1 MTRLSLPRRPAAA
14 IARTAGRLS
23 RRLGRGGGTTLPGL
37 LLNRLRPQATAEMAA
52 AIPDGVILLSGT
64 NGKTTTA
71 RLIRAALDSSGAR
84 VVANTAGSNLERG
97 VATALLHADSAD
109 IALFEVDE
117 AALGALVAQTR
128 PRVVVLMNLF
138 RDQLDRY
145 GELEHLAQSWRAV
158 VAELDPDTTLVYNAD
173 DPAVAEIGV
182 GHPNSVS
189 YGIEDPDVGRE
200 HRSHA
205 ADNTDCR
212 RCDAPLQYRLVT
224 IGHLGRWECPSCGL
238 TRPQPDVRAT
248 NVEFQGMD
256 GQQLI
261 ISTADETTSR
271 PTSRQIDTPTNVTTS
286 ARIDTPTTESTTG
299 GGISEP
305 PTTESTT
312 GGISEPPTTESTTG
326 GISEPPDGEST
337 TGGISEPPDGESTTG
352 GISEPPVGESTTG
365 GISEP
370 TSDTTNAPTNDT
382 TTGGISGPSVGGSS
396 SASID
401 VTLRL
406 PGLPNTY
413 NAVAAA
419 ATALAVGLA
428 PETVAEALGKRGAAF
443 GRAEHVSVG
452 QTRVTTLLAK
462 NPAGA
467 NENLRMVLN
476 ESDPLHLLI
485 LLNDRTADGQDV
497 SWIWDV
503 DYELLLDQDRPA
515 SLTLG
520 GTRAHDLALRFRY
533 AGADTERMAVVP
545 EPAAAFDTALQ
556 ACGPRGRLYVL
567 PTYTAMLD
575 FRGVLAG
582 RGLVR
587 EFWEDQ

>member
-1 MTRLSLPRRPAAA
+1 MRRLSLPHRLAGS

-52 AIPDGVILLSGT
+52 TIPDGVILLSGT

-97 VATALLHADSAD
+97 VATALLHAESPDV
-109 IALFEVDE
+109 ALFEVDE
-117 AALGALVAQTR
+117 AALGALVTQTR

-173 DPAVAEIGV
+173 DPAVAEIGAE
-182 GHPNSVS
+182 HLNSVG
-189 YGIEDPDVGRE
+189 YGIEDPDIGRE

-212 RCDAPLQYRLVT
+212 RCDAPLQYQLVT
-224 IGHLGRWECPSCGL
+224 IGHLGQWKCPSCGL

-248 NVEFQGMD
+248 NVQFQGMD
-256 GQQLI
+256 GQRLT
-261 ISTADETTSR
+261 ISSADETAGGG
-271 PTSRQIDTPTNVTTS
+271 IDEP
-286 ARIDTPTTESTTG
+286 ADGQPAETTG
-299 GGISEP
+299 GQIDEP
-305 PTTESTT
+305 AGGQTDRPTGKCVT
-312 GGISEPPTTESTTG
+312 GETDGSRI
-326 GISEPPDGEST
+326 GESS
-337 TGGISEPPDGESTTG
+337 G
-352 GISEPPVGESTTG
+352 
-365 GISEP
+365 
-370 TSDTTNAPTNDT
+370 TSM
-382 TTGGISGPSVGGSS
+382 
-396 SASID
+396 D

-443 GRAEHVSVG
+443 GRAEHIHVG
-452 QTRVTTLLAK
+452 QRRVTTLLAK

-467 NENLRMVLN
+467 NENIRMVLN
-476 ESDPLHLLI
+476 ESHPLHLLI

-503 DYELLLDQDRPA
+503 DYELLLGQNRLA

-520 GTRAHDLALRFRY
+520 GTRGHDLALRFRY
-533 AGADTERMAVVP
+533 AGADAKRMAVVP

-556 ACGPRGRLYVL
+556 ACGPGGRLYVL

-575 FRGVLAG
+575 FRGVLAS